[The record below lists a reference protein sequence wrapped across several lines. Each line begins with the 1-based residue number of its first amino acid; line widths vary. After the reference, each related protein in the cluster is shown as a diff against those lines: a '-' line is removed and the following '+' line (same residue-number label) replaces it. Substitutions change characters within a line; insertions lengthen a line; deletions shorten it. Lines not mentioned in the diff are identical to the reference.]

1 MYLLLLVCLLL
12 PVQALAIPLSY
23 EFSGTFGT
31 GGTVSGFL
39 TYDASVAPIA
49 TDVRG
54 LLGNQVYAPTSWGFT
69 IEPLKSSLPATL
81 IGTSLEFCTG
91 KCLFGVLESTT
102 LRVGTSAGIFQ
113 MAFEPG
119 FSQLISG
126 ASHLN
131 YTNERGIDA
140 FLLLTSGQATAGSVP
155 LPSTFFLFAAG
166 FGLILC
172 FRQWCS
178 NSMRRLSN
186 QDT

>member
-1 MYLLLLVCLLL
+1 MYLLLAILLF

-23 EFSGTFGT
+23 NFSGTL
-31 GGTVSGFL
+31 GGGGSISGSMS
-39 TYDASVAPIA
+39 YDPSAPPIA

-54 LLGNQVYAPTSWGFT
+54 LLGNQVYGTLSWDFT
-69 IEPLKSSLPATL
+69 IHSTYLGATFK
-81 IGTSLEFCTG
+81 GDTLEFCTG
-91 KCLFGVLESTT
+91 KCIFGTLESTT
-102 LRVGTSAGIFQ
+102 IRVGTSGGVFQ
-113 MAFEPG
+113 MG
-119 FSQLISG
+119 FNDLGLTSLRLTS
-126 ASHLN
+126 SHFKF
-131 YTNERGIDA
+131 TNNGFGEQG
-140 FLLLTSGQATAGSVP
+140 FLMLTSGQATRIGSVP

>member
-1 MYLLLLVCLLL
+1 MFLLLAILLL

-39 TYDASVAPIA
+39 TYESSAAPIT

-54 LLGNQVYAPTSWGFT
+54 LLGNQVYAPTAWGFT
-69 IEPLKSSLPATL
+69 IEPLKSSLPSTL
-81 IGTSLEFCTG
+81 IGNSLEFCAG

-119 FSQLISG
+119 FSTMMTN

-131 YTNERGIDA
+131 YTNERGVDA
-140 FLLLTSGQATAGSVP
+140 FLLLTSGQATRTGSVP

-186 QDT
+186 QET